1 MEWFAGLAIW
11 VLLVS
16 LVIYFLPTMIA
27 VARGHKNWVTDIHIE
42 FVPRLDIPG
51 LDWSVCLVLHS
62 SGEVATGNIS
72 FLNAENDDL
81 TTS

>member
-1 MEWFAGLAIW
+1 
-11 VLLVS
+11 
-16 LVIYFLPTMIA
+16 MIA

-72 FLNAENDDL
+72 ILNIKASELSNPFQG
-81 TTS
+81 SASS

>member
-27 VARGHKNWVTDIHIE
+27 VARGHKNWVPIFILNLFLGWTFLGWIGA
-42 FVPRLDIPG
+42 FV
-51 LDWSVCLVLHS
+51 WCFTAQ
-62 SGEVATGNIS
+62 EK
-72 FLNAENDDL
+72 
-81 TTS
+81 